1 MTCIQLAITV
11 YAVIHINSMGFE
23 EFCIFNI
30 ILNFSVAFTD
40 TLGEGLAMK
49 IVQEEKMIKE
59 LEKDV

>member
-1 MTCIQLAITV
+1 
-11 YAVIHINSMGFE
+11 MGFK
-23 EFCIFNI
+23 EFCIFNL